1 MRTID
6 KPRAC
11 IIASDLAC
19 VIDSLRSLTDD
30 DLQAVLRNLH
40 KSERQRLA
48 GQIERLR
55 AH

>member
-6 KPRAC
+6 KTRAD

-30 DLQAVLRNLH
+30 DLQAVLRKLY
-40 KSERQRLA
+40 KRERQCLA
-48 GQIERLR
+48 VQIERIR
-55 AH
+55 TH